1 MIEGIKIKKLKIIS
15 DYRGRLMEIIRS
27 DDEIFKK
34 FGQVYMTTVSPGI
47 VKGWHYHKKQS
58 DTIVCIKGKL
68 RLGLYDSRRGS
79 KTKGEIQEMMLADGD
94 PILLQIPPGI
104 YHGWENMG
112 KEEAIV
118 ISMPDFLYN
127 YKEPDEVKLDPFKNN
142 IPFKWHAKKG
152 G

>member
-58 DTIVCIKGKL
+58 DT
-68 RLGLYDSRRGS
+68 
-79 KTKGEIQEMMLADGD
+79 
-94 PILLQIPPGI
+94 
-104 YHGWENMG
+104 
-112 KEEAIV
+112 
-118 ISMPDFLYN
+118 
-127 YKEPDEVKLDPFKNN
+127 
-142 IPFKWHAKKG
+142 
-152 G
+152 

>member
-15 DYRGRLMEIIRS
+15 DHRGRLMEILRS

-68 RLGLYDSRRGS
+68 RLGLYDSRKGS
-79 KTKGEIQEMMLADGD
+79 KTKGEIQEMMLADGIVD
-94 PILLQIPPGI
+94 
-104 YHGWENMG
+104 ENEMEFCINMAAKLG
-112 KEEAIV
+112 FKKSIV
-118 ISMPDFLYN
+118 GVLVRKISMGVKDGLTRDSIKQEAQSFLN
-127 YKEPDEVKLDPFKNN
+127 Y
-142 IPFKWHAKKG
+142 
-152 G
+152 